1 VFETCLSVSRLLF
14 TGKGPDGMDGNG
26 NGNGNRLYDADSGWT
41 DADRSLVC
49 WFGRFG
55 LMVRWSGIWFG
66 LVSRFFGFSTGAG
79 GFIFLVLSIR
89 RFDAASSGIGLDFS
103 CTYTRLR
110 SLAFF
115 FIG

>member
-55 LMVRWSGIWFG
+55 LMVRWSEIWFG

-79 GFIFLVLSIR
+79 GFNVLVLSIR
-89 RFDAASSGIGLDFS
+89 RFDAATLGLDWTFLVHIPA
-103 CTYTRLR
+103 CVRL
-110 SLAFF
+110 LLFF
-115 FIG
+115 FL